1 MSEKAVSSA
10 VKQSL
15 SLAELADPL
24 MKELR
29 DKLDGLFAN
38 EAMERFTHVLC
49 TGCGDSY
56 IAGVAATPAFHTLTD
71 ITVEVLPAEDLCY
84 GYDFS
89 ALDTAHTLCIG
100 ISISGRVAC
109 TVAAMETARRHGI
122 FTIGLTENPTSPI
135 AQHVDYIL
143 KHNMPERDLAPGVST
158 YFTST
163 MALMLLAIRFS
174 QQAGRC
180 TAAQAESLC
189 ADIVG
194 FCESYRPLIPS
205 MTEQM
210 EQASEAFATRS
221 RFVTVGCGPDY
232 ATAWFARAKVIE
244 SIGRPAAL
252 YSPADWMDT
261 MAPLKEAGETG
272 VVLFLSE
279 NSAEK
284 ESCLAAARR
293 SVEAGC
299 PTVLCTDFAAQ
310 PLVPGACV
318 VQLPAAGRSWVAPL
332 MQFMPMTLLCG
343 YMQTRLG
350 EVTFRGI
357 TQGIWGE
364 STRNRI
370 YADVSRQIEVLS
382 ERAGIL

>member
-1 MSEKAVSSA
+1 M
-10 VKQSL
+10 
-15 SLAELADPL
+15 
-24 MKELR
+24 
-29 DKLDGLFAN
+29 
-38 EAMERFTHVLC
+38 
-49 TGCGDSY
+49 
-56 IAGVAATPAFHTLTD
+56 
-71 ITVEVLPAEDLCY
+71 
-84 GYDFS
+84 
-89 ALDTAHTLCIG
+89 
-100 ISISGRVAC
+100 
-109 TVAAMETARRHGI
+109 
-122 FTIGLTENPTSPI
+122 
-135 AQHVDYIL
+135 
-143 KHNMPERDLAPGVST
+143 
-158 YFTST
+158 
-163 MALMLLAIRFS
+163 
-174 QQAGRC
+174 
-180 TAAQAESLC
+180 
-189 ADIVG
+189 
-194 FCESYRPLIPS
+194 
-205 MTEQM
+205 
-210 EQASEAFATRS
+210 
-221 RFVTVGCGPDY
+221 
-232 ATAWFARAKVIE
+232 
-244 SIGRPAAL
+244 
-252 YSPADWMDT
+252 
-261 MAPLKEAGETG
+261 
-272 VVLFLSE
+272 VLFLSE